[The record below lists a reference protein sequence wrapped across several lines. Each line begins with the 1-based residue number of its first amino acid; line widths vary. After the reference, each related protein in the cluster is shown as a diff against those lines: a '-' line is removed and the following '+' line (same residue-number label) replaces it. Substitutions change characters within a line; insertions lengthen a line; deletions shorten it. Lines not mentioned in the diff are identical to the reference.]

1 MIRKF
6 GARDLDSV
14 REILVRSEVFSAD
27 EVMVALEVIEVYI
40 RNAKQQDYDLYTA
53 VDDQKRIVG
62 YLCIGS
68 TPITSGTFDLYWIAV
83 HPESQR
89 RGIGRELLTFAEDL
103 VKSRGGRLLVAE
115 TSSLPRYEKA
125 RRFYELNNYSILAR
139 IKEYYAVG
147 DDLIIYGKY
156 FRQAA
161 SR

>member
-6 GARDLDSV
+6 VAGDVDAVRD
-14 REILVRSEVFSAD
+14 ILVKSEVFSA
-27 EVMVALEVIEVYI
+27 EEIAVALEVIEVYVG
-40 RNAKQQDYDLYTA
+40 NPKQQDYDLYTA
-53 VDDQKRIVG
+53 VDDQEKIVG

-83 HPESQR
+83 HPESHG

-103 VKSRGGRLLVAE
+103 VKSRRGRLLVAE

-125 RRFYELNNYSILAR
+125 RRFYELNRYNILAR

-147 DDLIIYGKY
+147 DDLIVYGKY
-156 FRQAA
+156 FG
-161 SR
+161 